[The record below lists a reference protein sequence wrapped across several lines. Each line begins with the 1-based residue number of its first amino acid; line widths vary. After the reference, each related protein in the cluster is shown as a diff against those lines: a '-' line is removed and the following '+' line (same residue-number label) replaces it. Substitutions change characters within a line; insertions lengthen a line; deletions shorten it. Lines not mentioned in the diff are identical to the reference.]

1 MKGKSSRSLE
11 QQRQQSGKNEIAQT
25 EKSRRD
31 ERNADDEQS
40 VIDRLRSCRPFD
52 MRHFSLCFIDIID
65 DFHIFLVPILMTLY
79 DSY

>member
-11 QQRQQSGKNEIAQT
+11 QQRQQSGKDEIAQPK
-25 EKSRRD
+25 KSRRD
-31 ERNADDEQS
+31 QGNSDNKQCI
-40 VIDRLRSCRPFD
+40 IDRLRSCRPFD